1 MKTRRK
7 MNKNVT
13 RRIYISLLKRLYPVC
28 KHDSVD
34 SSLYQNDKITYG
46 EMDYEGMQQ
55 LYNHVKKIN
64 SKIDCFIDIGSGR
77 GKLCMYMGSQPKIN
91 SVLGVEL
98 VKERH
103 DDAVELKTD
112 LRSVNFNKVELINKS
127 ILDVDLKKYSSNQV
141 LVWFSNLCFNP
152 STKNDIFKKLVIE
165 LPKGTIVCC
174 SSRPDINIEFLEIVN
189 IPMSWNH
196 SSSVYIYRL

>member
-112 LRSVNFNKVELINKS
+112 LRSVNLNKVELINKS
-127 ILDVDLKKYSSNQV
+127 ILDVDLKKYSSNHV

-174 SSRPDINIEFLEIVN
+174 SNRPDINIEFLEIIN

>member
-91 SVLGVEL
+91 SVLGIEL

-127 ILDVDLKKYSSNQV
+127 ILDVDLKKYSSKQV

-174 SSRPDINIEFLEIVN
+174 SSQPDINIEFLEIIN

>member
-46 EMDYEGMQQ
+46 EMEYEGMQQ

-141 LVWFSNLCFNP
+141 LVWFSNLCFN
-152 STKNDIFKKLVIE
+152 SSIKNDIFKKLVIE

>member
-34 SSLYQNDKITYG
+34 SSLYKNDKITYG

-91 SVLGVEL
+91 SVLGIEL

-174 SSRPDINIEFLEIVN
+174 SSQPDINIEFLEIIN